1 MTQAELLDVFAL
13 TGELLTREESDPT
26 VTELCNVAGRMAFE
40 LLRVSEAPATALNEP
55 VVPPLREKGLSAAD
69 ASSSTDQSPAVSVEL
84 STISSTPST
93 PSTSRP
99 KRKRDWAAIKR
110 RQRAKQRASPT
121 VEPEPRP

>member
-13 TGELLTREESDPT
+13 TGELLQRPERDPT
-26 VTELCNVAGRMAFE
+26 VVALCTVAGRMAFE
-40 LLRVSEAPATALNEP
+40 LLRVSEAPAIALNEP
-55 VVPPLREKGLSAAD
+55 AALPPREKGLSAAD
-69 ASSSTDQSPAVSVEL
+69 ASSSTDQSTAASVEL

-110 RQRAKQRASPT
+110 RQRAKQRVAQV
-121 VEPEPRP
+121 VESEARP